1 MKKIVL
7 AGNSITAEILY
18 AYLRHDR
25 RYQVVAAT
33 VDDEFVATGSLDGV
47 PSIPLSRLSV
57 EHPPAGVAIIM
68 AMGYNDLNRSRA
80 SLFERLRRQDYTVET
95 YIHPDARIYSAQPV
109 GEGSIVLPGAVV
121 EPHVR
126 VGANTMVWCNAT
138 LAHHCTVGDNAWIA
152 SGAVISGQA
161 MIGANSFVG
170 VNATVVNKISVGE
183 FNVVGGGAMITKD
196 TKPNTVHLARSAEE
210 WRYSA
215 DDYVKFFGV

>member
-18 AYLRHDR
+18 AYLQGDS
-25 RYQVVAAT
+25 RYEVVAAT
-33 VDDEFVATGSLDGV
+33 VDDEFVATGSLDGFS
-47 PSIPLSRLSV
+47 SIPISLLAS
-57 EHPPAGVAIIM
+57 EYPPAQVSIIM

-80 SLFERLRRQDYTVET
+80 SFFERLRGQGYVVET
-95 YIHPDARIYSAQPV
+95 YIHPDAHVYSAHPV

-138 LAHHCTVGDNAWIA
+138 LAHHCAVGDNAWIA

-161 MIGANSFVG
+161 VIGRNTFVG
-170 VNATVVNKISVGE
+170 VNATVVNKIAVGE
-183 FNVVGGGAMITKD
+183 FNVVGGGALITKD
-196 TKPNTVHLARSAEE
+196 TKANSVHLARSAEE

-215 DDYVKFFGV
+215 DDYVKYFGV

>member
-7 AGNSITAEILY
+7 AGNSVTAEILY
-18 AYLRHDR
+18 AYLKRDA
-25 RYQVVAAT
+25 RYEVVAAT
-33 VDDEFVATGSLDGV
+33 VDDEFVAAGSLNEVRSV
-47 PSIPLSRLSV
+47 PFSRLVS
-57 EHPPAGVAIIM
+57 ELPPADVSIIM

-80 SLFERLRRQDYTVET
+80 SLFERLRGQGYTLET
-95 YIHPDARIYSAQPV
+95 YVHPHALVYSEHAI

-121 EPHVR
+121 EPHAR

-138 LAHHCTVGDNAWIA
+138 LAHHCMVEDNCWIA

-161 MIGANSFVG
+161 VIGRNAFVG
-170 VNATVVNKISVGE
+170 VNATVVNKIVVGE
-183 FNVVGGGAMITKD
+183 LNVIGAGALITKD
-196 TKPNTVHLARSAEE
+196 TKVNSVHLARSAEE

>member
-7 AGNSITAEILY
+7 AGNAITAEILS
-18 AYLRHDR
+18 AYLQHDS

-33 VDDEFVATGSLDGV
+33 VDDDFVATGSLEGIASV
-47 PSIPLSRLSV
+47 PLSRLAS
-57 EHPPAGVAIIM
+57 EFPPAQVAIIM

-80 SLFERLRRQDYTVET
+80 SFYERLRGLGYTLET
-95 YIHPDARIYSAQPV
+95 YIHPDARIYTAHPL

-126 VGANTMVWCNAT
+126 IGANTMVWCNAT

-161 MIGANSFVG
+161 VIGDNCFVG
-170 VNATVVNKISVGE
+170 VNATVVNKVHVGE
-183 FNVVGGGAMITKD
+183 CNVVGGGALITKD
-196 TKPNTVHLARSAEE
+196 TKPNTVYLARSAEE